1 MINATY
7 NTVGSPI
14 TKLNSKKVQIAK
26 VCREID
32 EVMDKLGD
40 ENYCPYE
47 DLEAIHDKL
56 QKMTD

>member
-7 NTVGSPI
+7 STVDSPI
-14 TKLNSKKVQIAK
+14 TKLNSKKGQIAK
-26 VCREID
+26 GCHEID
-32 EVMDKLGD
+32 DIMDKRGD

-47 DLEAIHDKL
+47 DLEAIHEKL

>member
-1 MINATY
+1 MLGNTYKTAQSFHTQAT
-7 NTVGSPI
+7 NVKWS
-14 TKLNSKKVQIAK
+14 IAK
-26 VCREID
+26 VCHEID

-47 DLEAIHDKL
+47 DLEAIHEKL

>member
-14 TKLNSKKVQIAK
+14 TKLNSKKVQIAR

-47 DLEAIHDKL
+47 DLEAIHEKL

>member
-1 MINATY
+1 MISATY
-7 NTVGSPI
+7 STVGSPI

-32 EVMDKLGD
+32 TVMDKLGD

-47 DLEAIHDKL
+47 DLEAIHEKL

>member
-1 MINATY
+1 MLGNPYKTAQSFHTQAT
-7 NTVGSPI
+7 NVKWS
-14 TKLNSKKVQIAK
+14 IAK
-26 VCREID
+26 VCHEID

-47 DLEAIHDKL
+47 DLEAIHEKL

>member
-1 MINATY
+1 MISATSS
-7 NTVGSPI
+7 TGGSPI

-26 VCREID
+26 VCHEID
-32 EVMDKLGD
+32 DGMDKLGD

-47 DLEAIHDKL
+47 DLEAIHEKL

>member
-7 NTVGSPI
+7 STVNSPH
-14 TKLNSKKVQIAK
+14 TQLNSKKVQIAK
-26 VCREID
+26 VCHEID
-32 EVMDKLGD
+32 DIMDKLGD

-47 DLEAIHDKL
+47 DLEAIYEKL

>member
-1 MINATY
+1 MLGDTYKTAQSFHTQAT
-7 NTVGSPI
+7 NVKWS
-14 TKLNSKKVQIAK
+14 IAK
-26 VCREID
+26 VCHEID

-47 DLEAIHDKL
+47 DLEAIHEKL

>member
-1 MINATY
+1 MLSQPYKTAN
-7 NTVGSPI
+7 SPH
-14 TKLNSKKVQIAK
+14 TKLNSKKVKIAK
-26 VCREID
+26 VCKEID

-47 DLEAIHDKL
+47 DLEAIHEKL

>member
-1 MINATY
+1 MLGDTYKTAQSFHTQAT
-7 NTVGSPI
+7 NVKWS
-14 TKLNSKKVQIAK
+14 IAK
-26 VCREID
+26 ICHEID

-47 DLEAIHDKL
+47 DLEAIHEKL

>member
-1 MINATY
+1 MLGNIYKTAQSFHTQAR
-7 NTVGSPI
+7 S
-14 TKLNSKKVQIAK
+14 TKVKLAK
-26 VCREID
+26 VCHEID

-47 DLEAIHDKL
+47 DLEAIHEKL

>member
-7 NTVGSPI
+7 STINSPI

-26 VCREID
+26 ICHEVD
-32 EVMDKLGD
+32 DVMDKLGD

-47 DLEAIHDKL
+47 DLEEVYEKL

>member
-7 NTVGSPI
+7 STINSPI

-26 VCREID
+26 VCHEIHD
-32 EVMDKLGD
+32 IMDKLGD

-47 DLEAIHDKL
+47 DLEEIHEKL